1 MNCSDER
8 EHCSKGKTRFSPA
21 NLRFPVGLVLGL
33 LHRGNASERLDA
45 GATVCL
51 AAMLEYLTG
60 EILELADNAARDK
73 NKRIISQGKV
83 LPCIQALLLL
93 KRIQGH
99 HKAKEK

>member
-1 MNCSDER
+1 MR
-8 EHCSKGKTRFSPA
+8 
-21 NLRFPVGLVLGL
+21 GL

-45 GATVCL
+45 SATVYL
-51 AAMLEYLTG
+51 AAVLEYLTG
-60 EILELADNAARDK
+60 EILELAGNAARDK

-83 LPCIQALLLL
+83 LPYIQALLLL